1 MVKAVPLIILGI
13 RVNKH
18 NSLQND
24 LEPKKKKKRDIK
36 TFTYL
41 DTEIILHEMYL

>member
-24 LEPKKKKKRDIK
+24 LEPKKKRDIK